1 MAQEAQFA
9 IGARDP
15 AEDRELVEGRGEG
28 SAVPVVRPGR
38 RGAMGMRDGEI
49 GRVEG
54 LLADPGGHRVTH
66 VLLREG
72 HLWGPVDINH
82 SG

>member
-28 SAVPVVRPGR
+28 
-38 RGAMGMRDGEI
+38 
-49 GRVEG
+49 
-54 LLADPGGHRVTH
+54 LAAP
-66 VLLREG
+66 
-72 HLWGPVDINH
+72 
-82 SG
+82 